1 MSQTLTGTEDVS
13 GHRTAGVSDDGNDG
27 GERYSDDV
35 AQGWLDEITQLV
47 LGDQLE
53 QRWTQGIR

>member
-1 MSQTLTGTEDVS
+1 MSLGIELPGSATM
-13 GHRTAGVSDDGNDG
+13 GNDG